1 MENIE
6 KDRFLKVVKKELL
19 TDDYLKVK
27 IGVLM
32 LFKSENEI
40 ECIEDIIDDLLNHKG
55 IFNPE
60 CLYGIDEEQLDEWIM

>member
-19 TDDYLKVK
+19 TDDDLKVK

-40 ECIEDIIDDLLNHKG
+40 ECIEDIIDD
-55 IFNPE
+55 
-60 CLYGIDEEQLDEWIM
+60 Y